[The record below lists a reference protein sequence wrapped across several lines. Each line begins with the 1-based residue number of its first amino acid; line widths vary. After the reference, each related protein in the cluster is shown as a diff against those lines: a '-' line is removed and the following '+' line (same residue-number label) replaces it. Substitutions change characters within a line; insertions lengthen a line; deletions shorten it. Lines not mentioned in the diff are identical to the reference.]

1 MSRRAMV
8 VQTVGLGEI
17 VVGHRLRA
25 GVNEEAVSRLVDSIE
40 RVGLRTPISVRHV
53 EEWTDPETGE
63 QVSGALELVAGR
75 HRLEALR
82 RMGATTAPVVMVQD
96 ETEARLWEI
105 SENLHRAE
113 LSPVERAEH
122 IDEWRRLTVEKVTQV
137 ASPLPG
143 GVQPRD
149 RGHQKTADALG
160 LSHDTVRRAEK
171 IAALPKDVRD
181 TARTEGWTQD
191 RLLREAAPTRV
202 EPARPVKPAPGILN
216 DFETEEAWRG
226 AMNRVW
232 NRGSAEWRE
241 RWLDGAE
248 RSVFDTTGAGGA
260 V

>member
-1 MSRRAMV
+1 MSAATERM
-8 VQTVGLGEI
+8 
-17 VVGHRLRA
+17 
-25 GVNEEAVSRLVDSIE
+25 AVDAIHVPARKRVLDSGKLPALQE
-40 RVGLRTPISVRHV
+40 SMRQLGLRTPISVRMV
-53 EEWTDPETGE
+53 PDAISADGE
-63 QVSGALELVAGR
+63 VLSEQPALVAGL
-75 HRLEALR
+75 HRLEAAKRL
-82 RMGATTAPVVMVQD
+82 GWEFIDVVVIEGD
-96 ETEARLWEI
+96 ETDARLWEI

-122 IDEWRRLTVEKVTQV
+122 IDEWRRLTVEKVRQ
-137 ASPLPG
+137 AGAPLPG
-143 GVQPRD
+143 GPQPAEQGFR
-149 RGHQKTADALG
+149 KTAETLG
-160 LSHDTVRRAEK
+160 VSEQSVRRAEK

-181 TARTEGWTQD
+181 TAREEKWTQD

-202 EPARPVKPAPGILN
+202 EPARPVKPAPAILN

>member
-1 MSRRAMV
+1 MSRAAMI

-122 IDEWRRLTVEKVTQV
+122 IDEWRRLTVENCQQV
-137 ASPLPG
+137 VGKGPG
-143 GVQPRD
+143 RRDHD
-149 RGHQKTADALG
+149 RGHEKTADALG
-160 LSHDTVRRAEK
+160 VSHATVRRAEK

-181 TARTEGWTQD
+181 TAREEKWTQD

-202 EPARPVKPAPGILN
+202 EPARPVKPAPAILN

-248 RSVFDTTGAGGA
+248 RSVFDTTSAGGA